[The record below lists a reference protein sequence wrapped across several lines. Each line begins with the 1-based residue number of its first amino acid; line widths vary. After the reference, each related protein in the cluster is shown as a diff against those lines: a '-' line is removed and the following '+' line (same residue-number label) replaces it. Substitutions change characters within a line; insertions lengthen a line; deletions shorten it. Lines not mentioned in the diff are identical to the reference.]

1 MKSNLKFSKTIIAV
15 ILLLITGSTQMVKA
29 KKFNPNLG
37 VCTRL
42 ANNQLIEQS
51 GYLFIEEGVRK
62 FLIPTKSE
70 AEFAKKME
78 ELKNSNIK
86 IDACNSFLPGSLKS
100 VGKEANHDGILEF
113 SEIAFRRAK
122 LAGIGLIVFG
132 SGGSRRIPEGF
143 SREEARKQFVD
154 LGKRLALIA
163 QKYDV
168 TIVLEPL
175 NTEECN
181 FINSVSEGGEIVKDI
196 NHKNFQLLAD
206 IYHMTKDDEGPE
218 SIIKYGKYLKHV
230 HIAEEI
236 DRAAPGTGSEDFTP
250 YFNALKEVKY
260 KGRIS
265 VECRWENMEKQAK
278 IAYNTIINQL
288 KK

>member
-1 MKSNLKFSKTIIAV
+1 MKSNQKFSNIVVAAV
-15 ILLLITGSTQMVKA
+15 LLLITGSAQMVKA

-37 VCTRL
+37 VCTRIT
-42 ANNQLIEQS
+42 NHKIIEES
-51 GYLFIEEGVRK
+51 GYQFIEEGVRK
-62 FLIPTKSE
+62 FLIPTRSE
-70 AEFAKKME
+70 DEFAKKME
-78 ELKNSNIK
+78 ELKASNIK
-86 IDACNSFLPGSLKS
+86 IEACNSFLSGSLKS
-100 VGKEANHDGILEF
+100 VGEDANHEGILEF

-122 LAGIGLIVFG
+122 QAGISIIVFG

-143 SREEARKQFVD
+143 SREEARKQFVE
-154 LGKRLALIA
+154 LGKKLAPIA
-163 QKYDV
+163 KKYDV

-175 NTEECN
+175 NSEECN

-218 SIIKYGKYLKHV
+218 SIIKYGRYLKHV
-230 HIAEEI
+230 HIAEKI
-236 DRAAPGTGSEDFTP
+236 DRAAPGTGGEDFTA

-265 VECRWENMEKQAK
+265 VECRWKDMEEQAE
-278 IAYNTIINQL
+278 IAYKTIINQF